1 MRQKVSRHLA
11 TRLAGLNMT
20 EMIQTITQSK
30 DPRTL
35 RILAKSIYRELRDN
49 GLREQDVMSLAGELL
64 ELVTDDVKN
73 GSEARE

>member
-1 MRQKVSRHLA
+1 MQQKVSRHVA
-11 TRLAGLNMT
+11 THLAGLNMT

-73 GSEARE
+73 GAEARE

>member
-1 MRQKVSRHLA
+1 
-11 TRLAGLNMT
+11 MT
-20 EMIQTITQSK
+20 ELIQTITLSK

-64 ELVTDDVKN
+64 ALVTDDVKN
-73 GSEARE
+73 GHEATE